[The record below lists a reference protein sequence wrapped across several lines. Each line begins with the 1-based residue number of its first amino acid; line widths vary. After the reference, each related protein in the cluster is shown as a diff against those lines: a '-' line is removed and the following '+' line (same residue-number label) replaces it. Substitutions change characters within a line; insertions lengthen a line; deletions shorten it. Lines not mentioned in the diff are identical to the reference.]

1 MSPPDDPYANI
12 DLKSV
17 RTKFQTRLQET
28 PITESSSSLRLP
40 SSSQRLLNMDI
51 AVNSQEPTDLI
62 SGFPSVESSS
72 IDYDEDFH
80 NEEDAVNE
88 DMDSASLPPL
98 PIDSGQ
104 PQADYCSISI
114 NLINAEMR
122 DKVQRLKTQAQRH
135 QDRFD
140 AFVTS
145 LH

>member
-1 MSPPDDPYANI
+1 MN
-12 DLKSV
+12 
-17 RTKFQTRLQET
+17 
-28 PITESSSSLRLP
+28 ESSSSLGLP

-51 AVNSQEPTDLI
+51 AVNSTEPTDLI

-80 NEEDAVNE
+80 NEEDAVHE
-88 DMDSASLPPL
+88 GMGSASLRPL
-98 PIDSGQ
+98 PIDSLQ
-104 PQADYCSISI
+104 PQVDYCSISI
-114 NLINAEMR
+114 NRINAEMR
-122 DKVQRLKTQAQRH
+122 DKVQRLKMQAQRH